1 MPYICAVIPQ
11 PSGTLSTDQGKQR
24 PGWITRLGGGAP
36 RSWFQRMERWNGVLL
51 FCSALV
57 LLLWFFCSVVTFALF
72 CSAFNFP
79 CLLAFLLSFSFFLPR
94 GFFSF
99 CFLVFLF
106 FFLSCFSLCS
116 FCMSLLCASSCIFFC
131 YAAFCEKNHRSN
143 SSLFCFSPLNIY
155 HITWVFFI
163 IWSIVLA
170 FPLNTFY
177 LYHSNLFCLFL
188 FFLSLFWT
196 FSYHLKPVS
205 VCSLPVCLSF
215 CCTFLPVTC
224 FSFQPAPKRTTIAT
238 TTINI

>member
-24 PGWITRLGGGAP
+24 PGWITLLGATGHPVADSNEWSAEMEYYSSALLWCFCFGFSALLLLLRFSALLLTSLAFSPFFFPSLSSCLAAFP
-36 RSWFQRMERWNGVLL
+36 RSASWY
-51 FCSALV
+51 SY
-57 LLLWFFCSVVTFALF
+57 
-72 CSAFNFP
+72 
-79 CLLAFLLSFSFFLPR
+79 
-94 GFFSF
+94 
-99 CFLVFLF
+99 

-116 FCMSLLCASSCIFFC
+116 FCMSLLCVSSCIFFC
-131 YAAFCEKNHRSN
+131 YAAFCQKNIDLIPLCFASLPWTSIISHEYF
-143 SSLFCFSPLNIY
+143 SLFEASCWPFRLILFTCTILICFACSS
-155 HITWVFFI
+155 FF
-163 IWSIVLA
+163 S
-170 FPLNTFY
+170 
-177 LYHSNLFCLFL
+177 
-188 FFLSLFWT
+188 SLFWT

>member
-24 PGWITRLGGGAP
+24 PGWITLLGGGAP
-36 RSWFQRMERWNGVLL
+36 RGWFQRMERWNGVLL

-131 YAAFCEKNHRSN
+131 YAAFCEKIIDLIPLCFASLPWTSIISHEYF
-143 SSLFCFSPLNIY
+143 SLFEASCWPFRLIRFTCTILICFACSSFFYPCSELFRIILNR
-155 HITWVFFI
+155 
-163 IWSIVLA
+163 
-170 FPLNTFY
+170 
-177 LYHSNLFCLFL
+177 CLFVRFL
-188 FFLSLFWT
+188 CACRFVVHFFLSRVFP
-196 FSYHLKPVS
+196 SNQH
-205 VCSLPVCLSF
+205 
-215 CCTFLPVTC
+215 
-224 FSFQPAPKRTTIAT
+224 QRGRQ
-238 TTINI
+238 